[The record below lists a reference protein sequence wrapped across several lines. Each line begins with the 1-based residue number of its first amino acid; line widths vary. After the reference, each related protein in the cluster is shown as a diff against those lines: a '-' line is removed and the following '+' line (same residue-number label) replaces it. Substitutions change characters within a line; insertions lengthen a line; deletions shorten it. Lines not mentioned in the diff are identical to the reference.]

1 VPEERAGVEKPE
13 RHDLLR
19 MAFEQH
25 HVALLR
31 LCLLLTAR
39 REDAEEIVQESFV
52 RAAPKLSGLEETV
65 VGPYLRQ
72 TAVNLW
78 RNRLRR
84 MRLELRARSQAPT
97 PAAGAE
103 GSFEE
108 RDRMWE
114 VVRRLPPR
122 RRACVVLRYYEDLPE
137 REVAA
142 ILGCSVGTVKSQTS
156 RALQALR
163 KELEGGSGG

>member
-1 VPEERAGVEKPE
+1 VEKPE

-19 MAFEQH
+19 EAFEQH
-25 HVALLR
+25 NVSLLK

-52 RAAPKLSGLEETV
+52 RAASKLSGLEEAA
-65 VGPYLRQ
+65 VGPFLRQ

-78 RNRLRR
+78 KNRLRR
-84 MRLELRARSQAPT
+84 MRLELRARSRPPLPT
-97 PAAGAE
+97 AIAE
-103 GSFEE
+103 RSFEE
-108 RDRMWE
+108 RDRMWK
-114 VVRRLPPR
+114 VVRRLPSR
-122 RRACVVLRYYEDLPE
+122 RRACVVLRYYEDLSE

-156 RALQALR
+156 RALQSLR
-163 KELEGGSGG
+163 KELEGGS